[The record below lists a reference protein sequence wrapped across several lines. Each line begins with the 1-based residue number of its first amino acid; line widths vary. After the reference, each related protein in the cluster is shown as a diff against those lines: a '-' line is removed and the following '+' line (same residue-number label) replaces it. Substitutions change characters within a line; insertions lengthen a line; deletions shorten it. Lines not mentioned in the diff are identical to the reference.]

1 MTVGEPGP
9 GEIRIRHHAVGLNF
23 IDVYQRTGAVPAAAC
38 RATLGMEAAGVVEAV
53 GEGVTHLKVGDRAA
67 YASQPPGSYCELRV
81 MPAKC
86 VCKLPDAIDFETGAA
101 MMLKGLTA
109 QYLLK
114 RTQPQGGLK
123 DGDFVLFH
131 AAAGGVGLIA
141 CQWARALGLQL
152 IGTAG
157 SDAKCALA
165 KEHGAAHVINY
176 ATEDFLARVKEIT
189 GGKGV
194 KVVYDSVGKDTWD
207 KSLDCLQPFGLMASF
222 GNASGAPCAVR
233 AGHARRQGLALRDAP
248 DAVHPHRHAREHA
261 GDGRRPVRGGDQRQ
275 GEDPHRP
282 ALSAGAGATGA
293 PRPGSAQDHRLHHPD
308 LVSRPVPD
316 ADWLA
321 ALRAG
326 ADRPPRK
333 PRVPLWAGEA
343 RIGSVEPDFLS
354 RRAAAG
360 QVWSTQTA
368 RGGEQG
374 WQIHGDTHGQPARGR
389 RWPCARPAWRMPGAT
404 SSWR

>member
-1 MTVGEPGP
+1 MTTQTSRAVRIDQNGGPEQLKLVSVQVGDPGP

-23 IDVYQRTGAVPAAAC
+23 IDVYQRSGLY
-38 RATLGMEAAGVVEAV
+38 TLPMPLQMGMEAAGVVEAV

-86 VCKLPDAIDFETGAA
+86 VCKLPDAISFETGAA

-114 RTQPQGGLK
+114 RTLPQGGLQA
-123 DGDFVLFH
+123 GDFVLFH

-176 ATEDFLARVKEIT
+176 ATEDFLARVKAIT

-207 KSLDCLQPFGLMASF
+207 KSLDCLAPFGLMASF
-222 GNASGAPCAVR
+222 GNASGPVGPFAPGILGVKGSIYVTRQTLFSHIATRESTQAMADDLFEAVTS
-233 AGHARRQGLALRDAP
+233 GK
-248 DAVHPHRHAREHA
+248 VHIRI
-261 GDGRRPVRGGDQRQ
+261 DQRYPLAEVAQ
-275 GEDPHRP
+275 AHR
-282 ALSAGAGATGA
+282 
-293 PRPGSAQDHRLHHPD
+293 D
-308 LVSRPVPD
+308 L
-316 ADWLA
+316 
-321 ALRAG
+321 
-326 ADRPPRK
+326 
-333 PRVPLWAGEA
+333 EA
-343 RIGSVEPDFLS
+343 RKTTGCSVL
-354 RRAAAG
+354 
-360 QVWSTQTA
+360 TL
-368 RGGEQG
+368 
-374 WQIHGDTHGQPARGR
+374 
-389 RWPCARPAWRMPGAT
+389 
-404 SSWR
+404 